1 MKILLVKNNND
12 CKQDIIDSVAEFLW
26 DSGHE
31 IVKVSS
37 DDGDNTEKR
46 EAFENYDFVI
56 SMNEGSE
63 VLHYDA
69 DHYPYPYRSD
79 LFTIQVVKTKCR
91 STT

>member
-12 CKQDIIDSVAEFLW
+12 CKQDIIDSVAKFLW

-31 IVKVSS
+31 IVKISS
-37 DDGDNTEKR
+37 DDGGNTEKR

-69 DHYPYPYRSD
+69 NHYTDRSD

>member
-12 CKQDIIDSVAEFLW
+12 CKQNIIDSVAEFLW

-31 IVKVSS
+31 IVKISS
-37 DDGDNTEKR
+37 NDGDTTEKR
-46 EAFENYDFVI
+46 EAFENYDFII

-63 VLHYDA
+63 ALHSHTN
-69 DHYPYPYRSD
+69 HYPDRSD
-79 LFTIQVVKTKCR
+79 LFTIQVIKTKCR